1 MIRALSSLLWAL
13 ALTAVGAVLWLR
25 PTLAT
30 WFDVEVRS
38 TPWQTHSGRLRHDR
52 PLGERF
58 VCPAPD
64 LERIDVALAPLGPA
78 AEETAVEFQL
88 RADGPDGPILRRAVA
103 QGNELPRGGGFLAFE
118 FEPLESS
125 AGRPLFF
132 QIRPTAE
139 QADLSA
145 WLRYRGQVGDRR
157 PWGDRTLSGPVIEGE
172 LRAEQPLLCAIAF
185 AVDVLPT
192 GDGTVELEL
201 FDEAGESVRRAPLEP
216 HASVDTGYA
225 FFPFEPITGSR
236 WKVYRYRLNLPEGA
250 RLIGTEEGPSFF
262 GLHGWPEIGEGPL
275 LGMSVGVRMVTDRDL
290 IFRARCRKS
299 PREGFRLLGDRLGSR
314 GLLGVVVWV
323 LATSLLF
330 YTLAM
335 RRAQAVRR

>member
-1 MIRALSSLLWAL
+1 MIRAVSSLLWVL

-30 WFDVEVRS
+30 WFDIEVRS
-38 TPWQTHSGRLRHDR
+38 QPWQTHSGRLRHDT

-58 VCPAPD
+58 VCEAPD
-64 LERIDVALAPLGPA
+64 LERIDVALAPLGSA
-78 AEETAVEFQL
+78 AAETAVEFQL

-103 QGNELPRGGGFLAFE
+103 QGADLPRGGGFLPFE
-118 FEPLESS
+118 FEPLEES
-125 AGRPLFF
+125 AGRQLFF

-139 QADLSA
+139 QSDLSA

-157 PWGDRTLSGPVIEGE
+157 PWGDRTLSGPVIEGQ

-185 AVDVLPT
+185 AVDVLPV
-192 GDGTVELEL
+192 GDGVVELEL
-201 FDEAGESVRRAPLEP
+201 FDEAGESIRRTPLEP
-216 HASVDTGYA
+216 DASVDTGYA

-236 WKVYRYRLNLPEGA
+236 WKVYRYRLTLPEEA
-250 RLIGTEEGPSFF
+250 RIIATEEGPSFF
-262 GLHGWPEIGEGPL
+262 GLHGWPEVGDGPL
-275 LGMSVGVRMVTDRDL
+275 LGMSVGVRMVPDRDL

-299 PREGFRLLGDRLGSR
+299 PREGLELLRERLGPR
-314 GLLGVVVWV
+314 GLVGVGVWV
-323 LATSLLF
+323 LAASLFL
-330 YTLAM
+330 YTLAT